1 MEWLDEVDEAGK
13 PTGRIFERSYIH
25 EKGIR
30 HRTSHVW
37 IMRRRNGQVQI
48 LLQKRSEDKDSFP
61 GEYDISSAGH
71 IPAGEGFEESALR
84 ELEEE
89 LGITAQAED
98 LHLIGPL
105 TIRYEFVFH
114 GEPFRDHQITHVYYL
129 LMDIEPEQLKLQES
143 EVESVMWIGLDECI
157 QRTARGEF
165 PCLYPPELEMLS
177 QVFST

>member
-1 MEWLDEVDEAGK
+1 MEWLDEVDEKGR
-13 PTGRIFERSYIH
+13 PTGKVYERSYIH
-25 EKGIR
+25 DHGIR

-37 IMRRRNGQVQI
+37 IMRQKAGEMQI
-48 LLQKRSEDKDSFP
+48 LLQKRSVDKDSFP

-89 LGITAQAED
+89 LGITAKAED

-105 TIRYEFVFH
+105 TIRNEFIFH
-114 GEPFRDHQITHVYYL
+114 GKPFRDHQITHVYYL
-129 LMDIEPEQLKLQES
+129 VMDIEPEQMRLQES

-157 QRTARGEF
+157 RQTEKGGF
-165 PCLYPPELEMLS
+165 PCLFPPELKMLPKA
-177 QVFST
+177 FST